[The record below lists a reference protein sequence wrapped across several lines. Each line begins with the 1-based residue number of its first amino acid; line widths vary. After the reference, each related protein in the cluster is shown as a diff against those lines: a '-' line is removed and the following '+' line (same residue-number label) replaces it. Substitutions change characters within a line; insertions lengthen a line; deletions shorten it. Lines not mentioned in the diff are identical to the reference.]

1 MAYKIGDALSTG
13 NTQGYDDNIMI
24 AEISDIESVVQLISQ
39 KNHVTILSG
48 SGISV
53 ASGIKSFIG

>member
-1 MAYKIGDALSTG
+1 
-13 NTQGYDDNIMI
+13 MI

-39 KNHVTILSG
+39 KNHVIILTG